1 MREKKRLLPLLSI
14 FVLLLC
20 TGWLLAQEQGGKDFE
35 KALYLEES
43 EGNLE
48 MAIELYEQIIK
59 DYSNEPG
66 IAAKAQFHIG
76 LCYEKLGK
84 AEAIKAYEL
93 VVKKYYGQKEQVSAA
108 LARLAELKKEPPEGL
123 SVVNL
128 GGWDKPGM
136 AFQPIEISPDGAM
149 GVGVEFIKGQN
160 IIVYNL
166 NTKKVKYI
174 TNHTWDVVKGYCW
187 TYHPVLSPDA
197 KEIVYYSSCVYNEG
211 PGEHS
216 LIVSTLDGR
225 SRVLASDENDWY
237 IPNAW
242 LPDGS
247 AILTIKGSQD
257 NAPQLGLF
265 PKKGGDFKALVTLQ
279 KKKQD
284 VGKTYATAS
293 VSPDGRY
300 ILFTDASPDEND
312 DIYIMSSDGGDPRPL
327 LKHPATDK
335 FPRWSPDGKNI
346 VFRSLRHGSW
356 ALWGVDFKN
365 GEAAGEPY
373 LIRDGMKDA
382 YMLNWTDNG
391 LACWNWVKIYD
402 IFMMDTD
409 PETGEPSGEPTQLKY
424 TPTGGNVYPV
434 WSPDGKSFAF
444 LSFDNAGSSS
454 IVVVG
459 NTTREFPV
467 PKEYGRRGY
476 LRWTPDGSEIGM
488 LGANK
493 KDEWFF
499 YRLNLNSGKWGSIP
513 LSVPGWTQFEWSGN
527 GKSILFSKNGTADNG
542 GGIIELT
549 LESGK
554 ERYVYR
560 PDQDTSAIV
569 IRSLRVSRDF
579 KQLTFLET
587 NKDLMIVNLET
598 GENHRVASNKGN
610 PSWSPDGQKILT
622 DQAFATKGSKQS
634 LLILPVAG
642 GSEKVIDLSKSL
654 PKKMEIRTPDWSPD
668 GKKIVFTL
676 RSQKSEVLLFQNI
689 IPNEK

>member
-1 MREKKRLLPLLSI
+1 MKQIRNTLALSLI
-14 FVLLLC
+14 LIIAISSL
-20 TGWLLAQEQGGKDFE
+20 GLAQSDPSELLQSGIYKEEVEGE
-35 KALYLEES
+35 LE
-43 EGNLE
+43 G
-48 MAIELYEQIIK
+48 AIEIYEKIIAEH
-59 DYSNEPG
+59 SQNRSV
-66 IAAKAQFHIG
+66 AAQAQLHIG

-93 VVKKYYGQKEQVSAA
+93 VVEEYYGQKEQVTAA
-108 LARLAELKKEPPEGL
+108 LGRLAELRKEPPEGL

-166 NTKKVKYI
+166 NTKQVKYI
-174 TNHTWDVVKGYCW
+174 TNHTWDAPKGYCW

-197 KEIVYYSSCVYNEG
+197 KEIVYYSSCIYNEG
-211 PGEHS
+211 PGENS

-225 SRVLASDENDWY
+225 SRVLASAEKVWY

-257 NAPQLGLF
+257 TAPQLGLF

-284 VGKTYATAS
+284 LGKTYATAS

-300 ILFTDASPDEND
+300 ILFTDASPDEKD
-312 DIYIMSSDGGDPRPL
+312 DIYIMSSDGGDPSPL
-327 LKHPATDK
+327 LKHPAIDR
-335 FPRWSPDGKNI
+335 FPRWSPDGKSI
-346 VFRSLRHGSW
+346 VFQSLRHGSW
-356 ALWGVDFKN
+356 ALWGLDFNN
-365 GEAAGEPY
+365 GKATGEPF

-391 LACWNWVKIYD
+391 LACWNWVTIND
-402 IFMMDTD
+402 IFIMDID
-409 PETGEPSGEPTQLKY
+409 PNTSEPMGEPTQLKY

-444 LSFDNAGSSS
+444 LSFNNAGSSS

-467 PKEYGRRGY
+467 PKEYGRGY

-488 LGANK
+488 VGANK
-493 KDEWFF
+493 KNQRFLH
-499 YRLNLNSGKWGSIP
+499 RLSLNSGNWGSTP
-513 LSVPGWTQFEWSGN
+513 LSVPGWTRFEWSAN
-527 GKSILFSKNGTADNG
+527 GKAILFSKNGTTGNG
-542 GGIIELT
+542 AGIIELI

-587 NKDLMIVNLET
+587 NKDLMVVDLET

-622 DQAFATKGSKQS
+622 DQAYATKGSKQS
-634 LLILPVAG
+634 LFVLPVAG
-642 GSEKVIDLSKSL
+642 GSGKVIDLSKSL
-654 PKKMEIRTPDWSPD
+654 PEKIEIRTPDWSPD
-668 GKKIVFTL
+668 GKKIIFTL
-676 RSQKSEVLLFQNI
+676 RSQKSEVLLFQNV

>member
-1 MREKKRLLPLLSI
+1 MKQIRNTLALSLI
-14 FVLLLC
+14 LIIAISSL
-20 TGWLLAQEQGGKDFE
+20 GLAQSDPSELLQSGIYKEEVEGE
-35 KALYLEES
+35 LE
-43 EGNLE
+43 G
-48 MAIELYEQIIK
+48 AIEIYEKIIAEH
-59 DYSNEPG
+59 SQNRSV
-66 IAAKAQFHIG
+66 AAQAQLHIG

-93 VVKKYYGQKEQVSAA
+93 VVEEYYGQKEQVTAA
-108 LARLAELKKEPPEGL
+108 LGRLAELRKEPPEGL

-160 IIVYNL
+160 IVVYNL
-166 NTKKVKYI
+166 NTKQVKYI
-174 TNHTWDVVKGYCW
+174 TNHTWDAPKGYCW

-197 KEIVYYSSCVYNEG
+197 KEIVYYSSWVYHEG

-265 PKKGGDFKALVTLQ
+265 PKKGGKFKALVTLQ

-300 ILFTDASPDEND
+300 ILFTDALPDEKD

-327 LKHPATDK
+327 IKHPAIDR
-335 FPRWSPDGKNI
+335 FPRWSPDGKSI
-346 VFRSLRHGSW
+346 VFQSLRHGSW
-356 ALWGVDFKN
+356 ALWGLDFNN
-365 GEAAGEPY
+365 GKATGEPF

-391 LACWNWVKIYD
+391 LACWNWVTIND
-402 IFMMDTD
+402 IFIMDID
-409 PETGEPSGEPTQLKY
+409 PNTSEPMGEPTQLKY

-444 LSFDNAGSSS
+444 LSFNNAGSSS

-467 PKEYGRRGY
+467 PKEYGRWI

-488 LGANK
+488 VGANK
-493 KDEWFF
+493 KNERFL
-499 YRLNLNSGKWGSIP
+499 YRLSLNSGKWESTP
-513 LSVPGWTQFEWSGN
+513 LSVPGWTGFEWSDN
-527 GKSILFSKNGTADNG
+527 GKAILFSKNGTTGNG
-542 GGIIELT
+542 AGIIELI

-560 PDQDTSAIV
+560 PDQDTSAIT

-587 NKDLMIVNLET
+587 SKDLMVVDLET

-622 DQAFATKGSKQS
+622 DQAYATKGSKQS
-634 LLILPVAG
+634 LFVLPVAG
-642 GSEKVIDLSKSL
+642 GSGKVIDLSKSL
-654 PKKMEIRTPDWSPD
+654 PEKIEIRTPDWSPD
-668 GKKIVFTL
+668 GKKIIFTL
-676 RSQKSEVLLFQNI
+676 RSRTSEVLLFQNV